1 MIYLIQLLYQQKQGK
16 LTYSSMINIPIPL
29 MLTIKDD
36 IIAGLKI
43 NFPDSLITFDNVKNI
58 INVDWTLP
66 KPAS

>member
-1 MIYLIQLLYQQKQGK
+1 
-16 LTYSSMINIPIPL
+16 